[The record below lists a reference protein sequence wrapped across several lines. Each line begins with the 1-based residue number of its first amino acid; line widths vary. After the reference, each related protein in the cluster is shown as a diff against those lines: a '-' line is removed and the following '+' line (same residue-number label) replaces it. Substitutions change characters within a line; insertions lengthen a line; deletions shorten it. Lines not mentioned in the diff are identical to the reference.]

1 MKRDLLAAAILL
13 LGFLL
18 LVLLLITVDVRPI
31 GPDGSS
37 VGLASLNGA
46 VHRAIGVHPIW
57 YSVTDWLGLSVFV
70 PALVFAG
77 IGFYQLLR
85 TRSLKGVD
93 SSLLVLGAS
102 YVVVLLLYVL
112 FELVVVNHRPVLIE
126 GNLEE
131 SFPSSHTMAILCVM
145 GSACA
150 QLRRYVANTTIR
162 KCLRGTAMLVVAITI
177 LGRLYSGVH
186 WITDIVGGVLLG
198 SAIVLVF
205 RGATSGEGQ

>member
-13 LGFLL
+13 LGFFL
-18 LVLLLITVDVRPI
+18 LVLLLLVVDVRPI
-31 GPDGSS
+31 GPHGSS
-37 VGLASLNGA
+37 VGLAGLNGA

-57 YSVTDWLGLSVFV
+57 YSVTDWLGLTAFL

-77 IGFYQLLR
+77 IGFSQLLR
-85 TRSLKGVD
+85 TRSLHGVD

-102 YVVVLLLYVL
+102 YLVVLLLYVF
-112 FELVVVNHRPVLIE
+112 FELVVVNHRPILID
-126 GNLEE
+126 GNLEA
-131 SFPSSHTMAILCVM
+131 SFPSSHTMAVVSVM
-145 GSACA
+145 GTACV
-150 QLRRYVANTTIR
+150 QLRRYVANTLVGR
-162 KCLRGTAMLVVAITI
+162 CLQGTAMLVVAITV

-186 WITDIVGGVLLG
+186 WFTDIVGGVLLG